1 MAAILKSIVASSLF
15 GVLAALPARGDEPE
29 PVQGPPGD
37 CAGAADAE
45 GPSEC
50 LDPKAPPPS
59 PLPPPEPT
67 LMKLP
72 SRPVDAADAQESSG
86 ATPVTEEITYL
97 SFTVL
102 RLNPLGL
109 QSQFDLDWKTQLY
122 DPGDSLIKSNNF
134 FSIGV
139 SPIISPA
146 LARLGVS
153 AKLQPLAILKLEVRW
168 DYLAWFGNFD
178 LIQSYPDANVD
189 FSDTAIANGGDAG
202 LNYATDGWQLTL
214 DAEARAKVGPVI
226 VRNRFR
232 AAYVE
237 AALKGDDRVFYDQY
251 FDLLL
256 PRSGWFFTNDADLLF
271 QISEKLIVGV
281 RWAFMGVNY
290 TADNFTSSV
299 DRITDSQPMHR
310 LGPLVAYTFH
320 DEPGSGFNRPTILA
334 MVNWHLVHPWRT
346 GQDVSQAF
354 PYIVVGFAFGG
365 RVFP

>member
-1 MAAILKSIVASSLF
+1 MAAFLKIILIPTFLGVVFSGASVASDDPEASP
-15 GVLAALPARGDEPE
+15 LAPEKCVAPDDGSECLEPDRPPPSALPA
-29 PVQGPPGD
+29 
-37 CAGAADAE
+37 
-45 GPSEC
+45 
-50 LDPKAPPPS
+50 
-59 PLPPPEPT
+59 PEPT

-72 SRPVDAADAQESSG
+72 ASRADTGAASAE
-86 ATPVTEEITYL
+86 PVTEELTYL

-139 SPIISPA
+139 SPILSPA

-178 LIQSYPDANVD
+178 LIQSYPDANAD
-189 FSDTAIANGGDAG
+189 FSDSAIARGGEAG

-232 AAYVE
+232 AAYIE

-256 PRSGWFFTNDADLLF
+256 PRRGWFFTNDADLLF
-271 QISEKLIVGV
+271 QIGDKLIVGV

-290 TADNFTSSV
+290 EADNFTTSAE
-299 DRITDSQPMHR
+299 RITDSQPMHR
-310 LGPLVAYTFH
+310 VGPLVAYTFH
-320 DEPGSGFNRPTILA
+320 DEPGSSFNRPTILA

-346 GQDVSQAF
+346 GQDVSQAL
-354 PYIVVGFAFGG
+354 PYVVVGFAFGG
-365 RVFP
+365 RVLP